1 MCFFIGVILM
11 KIIDAIVHKL
21 DPSGSECCADADADA
36 AKPEGSSG
44 EAAPG
49 EVAPSDVQVGVR
61 PREDP
66 NAPAPDDFKKDAEN
80 NKKLKRM
87 GINTALAI
95 AIHNFPEGLAT
106 FVGTLDD
113 PAVGA
118 SLAIAIAIHNVPEG
132 LCVAVPVYYSTG
144 NRWKAFGWGI
154 LSGVSEPIGALL
166 GWAILM
172 NAMTEDAYGALFGIV
187 GGMMIAIVMH
197 ELLPTAH
204 RYDTQDKWVTNCV
217 VLGMMIMASSLVMF
231 LY

>member
-1 MCFFIGVILM
+1 M
-11 KIIDAIVHKL
+11 KVIDAIVHRL
-21 DPSGSECCADADADA
+21 EPDASNCGSDEQPASASS
-36 AKPEGSSG
+36 EGAG
-44 EAAPG
+44 AAPG
-49 EVAPSDVQVGVR
+49 EVMPNDIQIGVK
-61 PREDP
+61 PKPDP
-66 NAPAPDDFKKDAEN
+66 NAPQADDFKEDADS

-113 PAVGA
+113 PMVGA

-154 LSGVSEPIGALL
+154 LSGISEPIGALL

-172 NAMTEDAYGALFGIV
+172 NEMTEDAYGALFGLV
-187 GGMMIAIVMH
+187 GGMMVAIVMH
-197 ELLPTAH
+197 ELIPTAH
-204 RYDTQDKWVTNCV
+204 RYDSQDKWVTNCV
-217 VLGMMIMASSLVMF
+217 ILGMMIMACSLVMF